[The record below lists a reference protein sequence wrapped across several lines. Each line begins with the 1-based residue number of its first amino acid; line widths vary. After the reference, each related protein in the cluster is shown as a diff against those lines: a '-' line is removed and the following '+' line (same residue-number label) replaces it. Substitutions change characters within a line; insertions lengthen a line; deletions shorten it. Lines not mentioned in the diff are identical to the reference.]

1 VYVVPFLTLYTQL
14 AKNHSVGIRLVFM
27 LSMLGD
33 ELPTLQILY
42 TVSSRSSLMSY
53 GST

>member
-1 VYVVPFLTLYTQL
+1 MTIVYAWNIAGLLYVVPFLTLYTQL

-33 ELPTLQILY
+33 ELPTL
-42 TVSSRSSLMSY
+42 
-53 GST
+53 